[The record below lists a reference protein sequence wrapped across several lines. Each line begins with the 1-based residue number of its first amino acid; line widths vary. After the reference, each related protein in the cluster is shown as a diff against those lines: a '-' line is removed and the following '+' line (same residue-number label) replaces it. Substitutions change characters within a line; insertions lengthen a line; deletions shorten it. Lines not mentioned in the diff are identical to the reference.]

1 MEVVLKRDPNI
12 MRHLLLP
19 TLTRAAL
26 IGGLVMPLMINA
38 QTVVPAQATGTKPAG
53 GINWLTMEQAQA
65 KARKDPKPLLVDVYT
80 QWCGP
85 CKMLDRNTFS
95 DPRVA
100 AYVNK
105 HFHPVKF
112 DAESPDPVVFR
123 GQKLE
128 NPDYK
133 PELAGRR
140 NGTHHLTYAIAN
152 VNGRIAY
159 PTVVYLDHEMNVLAP
174 VQGYMTPQQL
184 EPILTYFAEGHYKK
198 SDYQTFL
205 GGFKPQW

>member
-1 MEVVLKRDPNI
+1 